1 MKRIDTNQTIVF
13 YDGVCGLCTQSVQLL
28 LKLDRHH
35 RLLFAPLQ
43 GTTYQ
48 TLTNTENT
56 TFDSI
61 VVYTNNQL
69 FTEVKALQRIGKTLG
84 GFWNILR
91 IISFIIPPFIGNAL
105 YRLIAKHRYK
115 MFGKHD
121 HCHLPTPDQRK
132 QFLE

>member
-1 MKRIDTNQTIVF
+1 MNNERPIVF
-13 YDGVCGLCTQSVQLL
+13 YDGVCGLCTRSVQLL

-48 TLTNTENT
+48 TLTNNHQTG
-56 TFDSI
+56 FDSI
-61 VVYTNNQL
+61 VVYTNNKL
-69 FTEVKALQRIGKTLG
+69 YTEVKALQHIGKTLG

-91 IISFIIPPFIGNAL
+91 IISLVIPPFISNAL
-105 YRLIAKHRYK
+105 YRLIAKNRYHI
-115 MFGKHD
+115 FGKHD
-121 HCHLPTPDQRK
+121 QCHLPTPNQKK